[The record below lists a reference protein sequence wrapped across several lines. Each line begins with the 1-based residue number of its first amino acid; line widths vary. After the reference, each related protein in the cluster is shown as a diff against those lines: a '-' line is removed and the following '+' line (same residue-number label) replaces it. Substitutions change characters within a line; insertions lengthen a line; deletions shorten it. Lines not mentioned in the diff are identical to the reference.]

1 MQTISLGDMFELDQI
16 STRAKTLSP
25 TKSYAEKPYN
35 WEEGDWWDL
44 DDDSVGGTKILE
56 DFEITDEMRRRP
68 NAEGGR
74 IALGDGTKFR
84 GKGKIPPGFISRA
97 ELAKLLDIEPGTI
110 MSSKLRGK
118 KGGHGQTLYK
128 NITDI
133 LKVKQSSS
141 HAPEFYSKP
150 TKAQIAKI
158 LVGTGKEGQQ
168 AKRPVYK
175 GTKTMSSVIEK
186 LLENTSK
193 SLTTREIAEKI
204 TGKVPVNLTNHPV
217 KKGVDYVL
225 AERPDL
231 KKKIKALESGTVK
244 QMKFAPEKLEK
255 LANLIEEGKG
265 MKELMKETGMSDG
278 SIYKFARLN
287 NLKIIKTTPDQ
298 WENIKS
304 AGNDITK
311 LGKNKIITDALAGKT
326 PLDSRLIKIADKII
340 GKGELNAARRL
351 FNLAEF
357 YTDGLS
363 TPLKKNVN
371 LSPNAAFIE
380 GATKLRNT
388 SSFLFD
394 SKTKRTGYAFE
405 EYIYKTNAKKIDKVL
420 NLEPGSFLKMQQT
433 FGKAL
438 PKGFSPDE
446 IFGIRSSGRLG
457 TEANA
462 LFVQGIPTQIN
473 TNDKRVADA
482 LKSFAEKRLQD
493 ARGNLT
499 EQRKILTKYRTALLP
514 YKKKYPKIEFPDFE
528 IGKGGAPE
536 KVIGPFERL
545 PAKFK
550 KLFKDQYKK
559 FEYSPKVKK
568 SVLTMFEAL
577 EKIKDPNFLTRM
589 TQKAKM
595 FPKNRI
601 AVFPLIF
608 GAGYLG
614 LNAGDGSVE
623 AAEPEIIN
631 TLEPSDK
638 KQEASVLPAVIKDHP
653 YLSSAAAVTAAVPK
667 KTWEAVKWGAKKLTP
682 LLTPAASH
690 VLHGGKYDLTSG
702 TDLMAPAFWKHGI
715 DAMKAK
721 SRWGNKQVGLMKRLR
736 DIAWR
741 GGLPTR
747 FLPLISGTA
756 SAAMGPML
764 IKDAAEWL
772 QSRIDKQ
779 GLTGMIADQSGIISD
794 EAGGSLF
801 MEDVVEEKKR
811 KDAEGMDYAQ
821 GGIAS
826 LIK

>member
-1 MQTISLGDMFELDQI
+1 MTD
-16 STRAKTLSP
+16 TL
-25 TKSYAEKPYN
+25 N
-35 WEEGDWWDL
+35 
-44 DDDSVGGTKILE
+44 
-56 DFEITDEMRRRP
+56 
-68 NAEGGR
+68 
-74 IALGDGTKFR
+74 
-84 GKGKIPPGFISRA
+84 
-97 ELAKLLDIEPGTI
+97 
-110 MSSKLRGK
+110 
-118 KGGHGQTLYK
+118 
-128 NITDI
+128 
-133 LKVKQSSS
+133 VKQSSS
-141 HAPEFYSKP
+141 YAPEFYSKP
-150 TKAQIAKI
+150 TKIQIAKI
-158 LVGTGKEGQQ
+158 LAGTGKEGQQ
-168 AKRPVYK
+168 AKRSVYK

-231 KKKIKALESGTVK
+231 KKKIKTLESGTIR
-244 QMKFAPEKLEK
+244 QMKFAPEKLDK

-265 MKELMKETGMSDG
+265 MKELMKETGISNQ
-278 SIYKFARLN
+278 SIYKFADLN

-311 LGKNKIITDALAGKT
+311 LGKNKVIKDALAGKT
-326 PLDSRLIKIADKII
+326 PLDSRLVKVADQII

-357 YTDGLS
+357 HTDGLS

-371 LSPNAAFIE
+371 LTSNAALIE

-394 SKTKRTGYAFE
+394 SKTNRTGYAFE

-420 NLEPGSFLKMQQT
+420 NLEPGSFLKMQKT
-433 FGKAL
+433 FGQAL

-457 TEANA
+457 TEASA
-462 LFVQGIPTQIN
+462 LFVQGIPTKIN
-473 TNDKRVADA
+473 TNDKRIVDA

-493 ARGNLT
+493 ASGNLT

-589 TQKAKM
+589 TRKAKM
-595 FPKNRI
+595 FPKNRL

-623 AAEPEIIN
+623 AAEPEVMN

-638 KQEASVLPAVIKDHP
+638 KQEASVAGVKIPNIVKEHP
-653 YLSSAAAVTAAVPK
+653 YWSTAAAGVAAFPK
-667 KTWEAVKWGAKKLTP
+667 KALKAADKIIAP
-682 LLTPAASH
+682 FLTPAISIAA
-690 VLHGGKYDLTSG
+690 HGKPDVTSG
-702 TDLMAPAFWKHGI
+702 LEWITPAFWNAMTKRFGLTGTLEAFKKAPNAAAKSKIAIEMLLRAGI
-715 DAMKAK
+715 PMKA
-721 SRWGNKQVGLMKRLR
+721 
-736 DIAWR
+736 
-741 GGLPTR
+741 LPI
-747 FLPLISGTA
+747 ISGAA
-756 SAAMGPML
+756 STVAGPL
-764 IKDAAEWL
+764 LVSDAAKAL
-772 QSRIDKQ
+772 QKRIDKQ
-779 GLTGMIADQSGIISD
+779 GLTGIIEEQSGIIGD
-794 EAGGSLF
+794 EAGASLL
-801 MEDVVEEKKR
+801 MEDVWKEKKR
-811 KDAEGMDYAQ
+811 RDAEGMDYAT

-826 LIK
+826 LLK

>member
-1 MQTISLGDMFELDQI
+1 MRIKDFTDTIRHLTDPFNIPEARRMIQENPVLTQEQFKAGGIVEPGV
-16 STRAKTLSP
+16 THYAK
-25 TKSYAEKPYN
+25 
-35 WEEGDWWDL
+35 
-44 DDDSVGGTKILE
+44 
-56 DFEITDEMRRRP
+56 
-68 NAEGGR
+68 
-74 IALGDGTKFR
+74 KFR
-84 GKGKIPPGFISRA
+84 GVGKIPPGFISRA
-97 ELAKLLDIEPGTI
+97 DLAKLLDIEPGTI
-110 MSSKLRGK
+110 MSSKLKGK
-118 KGGHGQTLYK
+118 KGGHGQILYK
-128 NITDI
+128 NITDT
-133 LKVKQSSS
+133 LNVKQSSS
-141 HAPEFYSKP
+141 YAPEFYSKP
-150 TKAQIAKI
+150 TKIQIAKI
-158 LVGTGKEGQQ
+158 LAGTGKEGQQ
-168 AKRPVYK
+168 AKRSVYK

-231 KKKIKALESGTVK
+231 KKKIKTLESGTIR
-244 QMKFAPEKLEK
+244 QMKFAPEKLDK

-265 MKELMKETGMSDG
+265 MKELMKETGISNQ
-278 SIYKFARLN
+278 SIYKFADLN

-311 LGKNKIITDALAGKT
+311 LGKNKVIKDALAGKT
-326 PLDSRLIKIADKII
+326 PLDSRLVKVADQII

-357 YTDGLS
+357 HTDGLS

-371 LSPNAAFIE
+371 LTSNAALIE

-420 NLEPGSFLKMQQT
+420 NLEPGSFLKMQKT
-433 FGKAL
+433 FGQAL

-457 TEANA
+457 TEASA
-462 LFVQGIPTQIN
+462 LFVQGIPTKIN
-473 TNDKRVADA
+473 TNDKRVVDA
-482 LKSFAEKRLQD
+482 IKSFAEKRLQD
-493 ARGNLT
+493 AGGNLT

-577 EKIKDPNFLTRM
+577 EKIKDPNFLTRIAR
-589 TQKAKM
+589 KAKM
-595 FPKNRI
+595 FPKGRV
-601 AVFPLIF
+601 AAFPLIF

-614 LNAGDGSVE
+614 LNTGDGSVE
-623 AAEPEIIN
+623 AAEPEIMADPGEVTESSMVPKI
-631 TLEPSDK
+631 
-638 KQEASVLPAVIKDHP
+638 IKENP
-653 YLSSAAAVTAAVPK
+653 YTSAGVGTAAALTQKPVRSLLG
-667 KTWEAVKWGAKKLTP
+667 KTFRTLGTP
-682 LLTPAASH
+682 LAGLGWAGYTAYDNLKSGKSLTESVVDPFVGMELAFPKLFTENVAKITKSPTLQK
-690 VLHGGKYDLTSG
+690 VLGLGKFG
-702 TDLMAPAFWKHGI
+702 
-715 DAMKAK
+715 
-721 SRWGNKQVGLMKRLR
+721 SRVMPGV
-736 DIAWR
+736 
-741 GGLPTR
+741 
-747 FLPLISGTA
+747 GTA
-756 SAAMGPML
+756 ITLGSLTRDGVRAINKEA
-764 IKDAAEWL
+764 
-772 QSRIDKQ
+772 QRID
-779 GLTGMIADQSGIISD
+779 GIEDPDQQLAEQDILIRNIKGY
-794 EAGGSLF
+794 AG
-801 MEDVVEEKKR
+801 
-811 KDAEGMDYAQ
+811 

-826 LIK
+826 LKK